1 MSSVSCEKLRLLAVS
16 EHYFPRVGGTVNYV
30 HETLCALANE
40 GVKAELLVPGPAPE
54 DWLPSGMT
62 QLPYGVTWL
71 DANYPTKG
79 DPGREQR
86 YDFCRQVDAYLAAAI
101 EGPDKPHI
109 LHVLFGVFVMEI
121 IDTGRL
127 QKAGIP
133 SLATVHNV
141 PPMEC
146 RQVTHDAPLP
156 ERLKEA
162 LRLKAVA
169 FKNRTRLKRHVYDLY
184 VVPSQ
189 QVETLLSPV
198 VGNRVAVIGHGTTS
212 DLQAIMAPPQTR
224 RAQGPVTLLT
234 VGGYVPHKRQHLIPQ
249 VADKLRAGG
258 VEFTWHVA
266 GPPGR
271 VRNYRDKIAQEVTD
285 RGLDA
290 QVVLHGAVSFADLA
304 ALYDSAHLYVQ
315 PSIEEGFCLTALDA
329 AAAGLPVIGCRAGAL
344 PEIITISGGTLVD
357 STPDGLAVAI
367 GDFVRQDRWQEAV
380 AQRAR
385 VAQTFSW
392 TAAAAALKAHYE
404 ELQHE

>member
-1 MSSVSCEKLRLLAVS
+1 MKLLAVS

-30 HETLCALANE
+30 HETLCALAAE
-40 GVKAELLVPGPAPE
+40 GVEAELLVPGPAPKE
-54 DWLPSGMT
+54 WLPVGMAKP
-62 QLPYGVTWL
+62 PYNVTWL
-71 DANYPTKG
+71 DTDYPQKG
-79 DPGREQR
+79 DPGREER
-86 YDFCRQVDAYLAAAI
+86 YDFCRQVDAYVAAAV
-101 EGPDKPHI
+101 EGPDKPEI
-109 LHVLFGVFVMEI
+109 LHVLFGIFVMEI
-121 IDTGRL
+121 VDTDRL
-127 QKAGIP
+127 RKAGIP
-133 SLATVHNV
+133 GLATVHNV

-146 RQVTHDAPLP
+146 RQVTHDAPLI

-169 FKNRTRLKRHVYDLY
+169 LKNHTRLKKHTYDLY

-189 QVETLLSPV
+189 QVKSLLSPV

-212 DLQAIMAPPQTR
+212 DLQAIMAPPLAR
-224 RAQGPVTLLT
+224 RTLGPVTLLT
-234 VGGYVPHKRQHLIPQ
+234 VGGYVPHKRQHIIPQ
-249 VADKLRAGG
+249 AADKLRAGG
-258 VEFTWHVA
+258 IEFTWHVA

-271 VRNYRDKIAQEVTD
+271 VRNYRDKIVQEVTE
-285 RGLDA
+285 RELDA

-344 PEIITISGGTLVD
+344 PEIIEISGGTLVD

-367 GDFVRQDRWQEAV
+367 SDFVRDDRWQDAV
-380 AQRAR
+380 AQRSR

-392 TAAAAALKAHYE
+392 GAAARTLKAHYKG
-404 ELQHE
+404 LRHE